1 MKEKYKAKWQHDEE
15 ASYIVC
21 GSCERELDIA
31 EGFSFCPWCGKE
43 IDLIMLP
50 FYYSPLNSFIR
61 FLMEG
66 CMRNNKYQHS
76 LNDAIRNSDFSCK
89 NDTFYNL
96 QELVD
101 MYSFSTPEE
110 REELEKRT
118 IQRKARDDGDGR

>member
-1 MKEKYKAKWQHDEE
+1 MT
-15 ASYIVC
+15 I
-21 GSCERELDIA
+21 ERFENL
-31 EGFSFCPWCGKE
+31 KE
-43 IDLIMLP
+43 ISQQMYSAMCDLFSELEKIT
-50 FYYSPLNSFIR
+50 LNA
-61 FLMEG
+61 LMEG

-118 IQRKARDDGDGR
+118 IQRKARDEYEFLKKASANCRR